1 MGRCLTKWNK
11 RGKMTT
17 DKIQILQRVIDILDC
32 FTLERPA
39 LGVREVARMVD
50 LSSSTAGRLM
60 SAMRDLRILSQ
71 DPVTKTYS
79 IGSRVLTWA
88 GIYTAT
94 SDLRAVSLPIMVN
107 LLERTRETISLYVL
121 EGRERVCI
129 ERLESPEPVRIT
141 ARVGRRIPLYAGS
154 AGKCMLAFM
163 PEAKREEILS
173 KIVLTPLTAN
183 TIRDKDVLRADLEKI
198 RKEGCA
204 ASFGEWIME
213 ASGVAAPIYNEY
225 GSLVAALTISGPGQR
240 FTDEKIQEYKSLVK
254 EKALDIS
261 MKLGYTP
268 R

>member
-1 MGRCLTKWNK
+1 MAA
-11 RGKMTT
+11 
-17 DKIQILQRVIDILDC
+17 DKIQIMERMINILDC

-60 SAMRDLRILSQ
+60 SSMRDLRLLNQ
-71 DPVTKTYS
+71 NPVTKLYS

-94 SDLRAVSLPIMVN
+94 SDLRAVALPIMVN
-107 LLERTRETISLYVL
+107 LLEQTRETISLYVL

-163 PEAKREEILS
+163 SEKKCEEILN
-173 KIVLTPLTAN
+173 KIVMTPLTSA
-183 TIRDKDVLRADLEKI
+183 TIRDKDTLRKDLEKI
-198 RKEGCA
+198 RNEGC
-204 ASFGEWIME
+204 SVSLGEWILE
-213 ASGVAAPIYNEY
+213 ASGVAAPIYNEF
-225 GSLVAALTISGPGQR
+225 GTLVAALTISGPGQR
-240 FTDEKIQEYKSLVK
+240 FTDEKIEQYKELVK
-254 EKALDIS
+254 EKALEIS
-261 MKLGYTP
+261 LKSGYTP